1 MAFGM
6 FVFGLGI
13 SPLAVVQ
20 ESIIVRFFRGHNLGT
35 SMAIG
40 LVVGKAASYVSAR
53 TSFALA
59 DTFGRHAPFYVAT
72 SLALFSFVVNLV
84 YLWVSRWLIEETGTE
99 LEASEMEREAR
110 RVSVYDA
117 MEAEALER
125 IALKRRVHLTDLL
138 EMDSVFWVYVGL
150 NVLCGAIW
158 APFTHLAA

>member
-1 MAFGM
+1 MALGM
-6 FVFGLGI
+6 FVFGLGV

-20 ESIIVRFFRGHNLGT
+20 ESIIVRFFHGHNLGM

-40 LVVGKAASYVSAR
+40 LVVGKAASFVSAR
-53 TSFALA
+53 TSYTLA
-59 DTFGRHAPFYVAT
+59 ERYGRYAPFYVAT
-72 SLALFSFVVNLV
+72 SLALFSFLVNLV
-84 YLWVSRWLIEETGTE
+84 YIVVSKWIIDETGTE

-110 RVSVYDA
+110 RVSAYDT

-125 IALKRRVHLTDLL
+125 IAKKRQVHLSDLL
-138 EMDSVFWVYVGL
+138 EMDNVFWAYVAL